1 MSKYCTLK
9 DRPISVATTLDG
21 REEVWGG
28 CMLYGVWHKCENCPN
43 VIEVGNASYSASK
56 AEESAKKACPDDGFG
71 GNPQHIGFYR
81 KAFADGYEKAEKE
94 YIELAKLWVD
104 SGNVNIMSFERFL
117 RLKDEESRKAKA
129 DSRAD

>member
-21 REEVWGG
+21 REEIWGG

-43 VIEVGNASYSASK
+43 VIEVGDTTYSASK

-71 GNPQHIGFYR
+71 GNLQHIGFYR
-81 KAFADGYEKAEKE
+81 KAFADGYEKAQKGIATELKTIISVSKE
-94 YIELAKLWVD
+94 GWLESNIKKFIEEL
-104 SGNVNIMSFERFL
+104 
-117 RLKDEESRKAKA
+117 EEGR
-129 DSRAD
+129 